1 MDDNVL
7 NVELNNKRSHVD
19 LIADNN
25 MQILQHQLLEMGF
38 DLIMINKVI
47 TYFHVKTTDE
57 ALYYLIKNENDGLWN
72 HPFIPLEQK
81 ENIQI
86 NNVIKDRNPE
96 QLVNKAISQFRPEQQ
111 VCTICG
117 EGIASHRIKEEEE
130 KNDDNLSENIRVGNT
145 KNIEMIEMKN
155 KKEEE
160 EKKEDDSL
168 CGICL
173 GEFENPIRVQN
184 CNHKFCQECFVEYLN
199 NKIKINDIE
208 KIPCPNQKCNNKQI
222 DENFFLQYLT
232 EEQAYKYASFKSKN
246 EIAKDPYKV
255 FCPLCDSYAEI
266 PKNIIIDKDILAN
279 NQLPQTELTC
289 IKNQHKFC
297 SCGRPIH
304 EGKCYVPGEDI
315 KKFIETEK
323 IKKCPKCG
331 FLIKKDRGCNHMICG
346 NPTCKYEFCWLCMN
360 ESLPDHYRFG
370 PCAGMQFADE
380 DGLLY
385 RIRDNPC
392 LVCIYRIFQCFFC
405 CLSIIAF
412 LLCPPLTVVLLNFS
426 SMILSPNP
434 SSITTKRPLS
444 SNMHR
449 FLNTGIF
456 CIIVSITLIILPI
469 FYFFYVLVLTVFM
482 IWFMFSMVKCLLYC
496 FCCCCCIRD
505 ANRNNQDLISH
516 EEVAEQ
522 NIQI

>member
-1 MDDNVL
+1 
-7 NVELNNKRSHVD
+7 
-19 LIADNN
+19 
-25 MQILQHQLLEMGF
+25 
-38 DLIMINKVI
+38 
-47 TYFHVKTTDE
+47 
-57 ALYYLIKNENDGLWN
+57 
-72 HPFIPLEQK
+72 
-81 ENIQI
+81 
-86 NNVIKDRNPE
+86 
-96 QLVNKAISQFRPEQQ
+96 
-111 VCTICG
+111 
-117 EGIASHRIKEEEE
+117 
-130 KNDDNLSENIRVGNT
+130 
-145 KNIEMIEMKN
+145 
-155 KKEEE
+155 
-160 EKKEDDSL
+160 
-168 CGICL
+168 
-173 GEFENPIRVQN
+173 
-184 CNHKFCQECFVEYLN
+184 
-199 NKIKINDIE
+199 
-208 KIPCPNQKCNNKQI
+208 
-222 DENFFLQYLT
+222 
-232 EEQAYKYASFKSKN
+232 
-246 EIAKDPYKV
+246 
-255 FCPLCDSYAEI
+255 
-266 PKNIIIDKDILAN
+266 
-279 NQLPQTELTC
+279 
-289 IKNQHKFC
+289 
-297 SCGRPIH
+297 
-304 EGKCYVPGEDI
+304 
-315 KKFIETEK
+315 
-323 IKKCPKCG
+323 
-331 FLIKKDRGCNHMICG
+331 MICG

-434 SSITTKRPLS
+434 WSITTKRPLS

-469 FYFFYVLVLTVFM
+469 FYCFYVLVLTVFM

-505 ANRNNQDLISH
+505 ADRNNQDLISH